1 MALFSAE
8 HLSLHLGAQTILADV
23 SLTLAPGEIVA
34 LAGESGAGKTSLALA
49 ALSLLAQQDALEGAI
64 RFDGRFLN
72 DLSEKEKNTLR
83 GGGIGLVFQEPA
95 AALDPVQRAGTQIA
109 ETLRLHKP
117 MSASAR
123 RTAVDGLLN
132 RVGLSPAYAARF
144 PHELSG
150 GQRQR
155 VAIAMAIAAAP
166 RLLIADEPTAALD
179 AVGRAQ
185 ILELLQMLVR
195 EDNLALLLITHDLA
209 VARLAS
215 RLAVMVEGR
224 IVEEGHTQTVLAAP
238 VHPFTRKFANSL
250 HPPAMVWDAPVTGA
264 PLLSMTNVCRS
275 YGTDTNR
282 VTALADVSLQLAQ
295 GACLGVVGA
304 SGSGKSTLMRLAL
317 GLETPDRGTVHLAG
331 QSWCEARADAR
342 KAMRRMVQAVFQDPL
357 TSFNPRHRVGRI
369 VAEPLHLWDG
379 PLSRGARQEKV
390 TEALAQVGLSPDA
403 ARRYPHEFSGG
414 QRQRIAIARAL
425 ILNPALIVLDEALS
439 ALDAAARGEIL
450 DLLSALRRSRGV
462 SFLFITHDL
471 AQLRAFADQVVVMD
485 RGRVVE
491 EGPVRAV
498 LAAPAHPA
506 TQALV
511 AAANPM
517 LTI

>member
-8 HLSLHLGAQTILADV
+8 HLSLRLGAKTILDDV

-49 ALSLLAQQDALEGAI
+49 ALHLLSQQKALEGAI
-64 RFDGRFLN
+64 HFDGRALN

-83 GGGIGLVFQEPA
+83 GGHIGLVFQEPA

-109 ETLRLHKP
+109 ETLRLHRP

-123 RTAVDGLLN
+123 RAAVDGLLN

-155 VAIAMAIAAAP
+155 VAIAMAIAASP

-185 ILELLQMLVR
+185 ILELLQKLVR

-209 VARLAS
+209 VARIAT
-215 RLAVMVEGR
+215 RMVVMVEGR
-224 IVEEGHTQTVLAAP
+224 VVEQGPTQTLLAAP
-238 VHPFTRKFANSL
+238 SHPFTRKLAESL
-250 HPPAMVWDAPVTGA
+250 RPPIAGPAAPVAGV
-264 PLLSMTNVCRS
+264 PLLSVEAVSRH
-275 YGTDTNR
+275 YGGGPSR
-282 VTALADVSLQLAQ
+282 VVALADVSLQVAQ
-295 GACLGVVGA
+295 GECLGVVGA

-317 GLETPDRGTVHLAG
+317 GLETPDSGTIRMAG
-331 QSWCEARADAR
+331 QTWRAAHGEAR
-342 KAMRRMVQAVFQDPL
+342 KNLRRQVQAVFQDPL
-357 TSFNPRHRVGRI
+357 TSFNPRHPVGRI
-369 VAEPLHLWDG
+369 VAEPLHLWG
-379 PLSRGARQEKV
+379 GTLSRAEKQKMV
-390 TEALAQVGLSPDA
+390 SEALALTGLGPDVA
-403 ARRYPHEFSGG
+403 ARLPYAFSGG

-425 ILNPALIVLDEALS
+425 ILKPALIVLDEALS
-439 ALDAAARGEIL
+439 ALDAAARAEIL
-450 DLLSALRRSRGV
+450 SLLSALRARSDV

-471 AQLRAFADQVVVMD
+471 AQLRAFADRVIVMD
-485 RGRVVE
+485 QGRVVE
-491 EGPVRAV
+491 EGPVSAV
-498 LAAPAHPA
+498 LAAPVHPA

-511 AAANPM
+511 AAANLT